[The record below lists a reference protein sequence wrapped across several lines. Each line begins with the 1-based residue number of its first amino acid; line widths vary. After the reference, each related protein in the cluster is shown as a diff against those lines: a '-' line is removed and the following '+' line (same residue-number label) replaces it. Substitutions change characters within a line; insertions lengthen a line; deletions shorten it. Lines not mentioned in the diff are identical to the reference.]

1 MTDPRP
7 QQREPARA
15 EQLVTLG
22 ELSMTSE
29 RQGDVHSIRLFG
41 ELDLASARGV
51 ELELRRAEATDAL
64 SIVLDLS
71 GLTFMDSTGVRL
83 LVTANARSRED
94 ADRLSLRR
102 GPAAV
107 QRVLELSAVADLLP
121 FAD

>member
-1 MTDPRP
+1 MTDPAP
-7 QQREPARA
+7 QQRELGRA

-22 ELSMTSE
+22 ELSMSSE
-29 RQGDVHSIRLFG
+29 RNGPVHSICLFG
-41 ELDLASARGV
+41 ELDLASAGAV
-51 ELELRRAEATDAL
+51 ERELQRAEATDAA

-83 LVTANARSRED
+83 LVTANARSR
-94 ADRLSLRR
+94 ADTNRLSLRR

-107 QRVLELSAVADLLP
+107 HRVLELTAVADLLP

>member
-1 MTDPRP
+1 MTDPLP
-7 QQREPARA
+7 QQREPGRA

>member
-1 MTDPRP
+1 MTDPPP
-7 QQREPARA
+7 QQREPGRA
-15 EQLVTLG
+15 EQLITLG

-29 RQGDVHSIRLFG
+29 RSGDVHNIRLFG
-41 ELDLASARGV
+41 ELDLASAGAVER
-51 ELELRRAEATDAL
+51 ELERAEATDAE

-83 LVTANARSRED
+83 LATANARSRAD
-94 ADRLSLRR
+94 ANRLTLRR

-107 QRVLELSAVADLLP
+107 QRVLELTAVADLLP